1 VAEVASGF
9 DVVMIDMD
17 AASDLQLVSELCAR
31 PGSPAVVA
39 LARRGF
45 AGKSLEYVLVM
56 AEVRSVSA
64 KLAGHNDTFEFA
76 NAIMAAAPRL
86 RSAAGQERRIA

>member
-9 DVVMIDMD
+9 DAVMIDMD

-39 LARRGF
+39 FARRGF

-56 AEVRSVSA
+56 AEIRGLSA
-64 KLAGHNDTFEFA
+64 TLAGHNDTFEFR